1 MAFGAGHKYRFLE
14 RLRERDDVRLVDLE
28 PYLPESDVDIDNDTS
43 VVCEPC
49 RGEVFGLHQ
58 FFEDWF
64 TGKISRSDQTFAR
77 FLGVLADDFEIVSPE
92 GKKSSREEIA
102 EATIV
107 AHGRLAGEGYRIW
120 IENFSAR
127 PSSENTWVVT
137 YEEWQEQGGTKRG
150 RSSTA
155 VFRRDPSSLNGV
167 RWQHVHE
174 TWLPKL

>member
-77 FLGVLADDFEIVSPE
+77 FLGV
-92 GKKSSREEIA
+92 
-102 EATIV
+102 
-107 AHGRLAGEGYRIW
+107 H
-120 IENFSAR
+120 
-127 PSSENTWVVT
+127 
-137 YEEWQEQGGTKRG
+137 RG
-150 RSSTA
+150 
-155 VFRRDPSSLNGV
+155 
-167 RWQHVHE
+167 
-174 TWLPKL
+174 